1 MGEHERDCDFFWI
14 GGERVRP
21 AAPRCAEVVCPS
33 TEERVGRVALA
44 ARDDVGRAVRVARE
58 CFELGT
64 WARRSPVERAD
75 VLDAVGAALEARAD
89 ALAALATL
97 EAGVPTRFATER
109 RLGPASIWRHFARLG
124 RAFAFREE
132 RKTASG
138 TRAFV
143 EREPVGVVGAIIPFN
158 GSALASSAK
167 LAPALAAG
175 CSVVLKPA
183 PETALEVH
191 AVVEAAHAAGL
202 PPGVL
207 ALVPGDGEAGRA
219 LVESPAVDKVAFTGS
234 TAAGLEIAATC
245 ARRLARV
252 TLELGGKAPAIV
264 LPDADV
270 EAAAE
275 AIAGLAFFNSGQ
287 ACIALSRV
295 LAPRSRYDEV
305 VAALRARAEALV
317 VGDAADPRTTFGPLV
332 SARHRERVEAHLA
345 SALAEGARA
354 VTGGGRPARLA
365 RGFFVEPTVLV
376 QVRNDMRIAREETF
390 GPVTSVIP
398 YGDVD
403 EAIALANDSAYGLSG
418 AVFTA
423 DEARGLDVARRVR
436 AGSFGVN
443 GYRLD
448 FALPFGGVKLSGIG
462 REFGPEGLAEYTEP
476 KTIALW

>member
-1 MGEHERDCDFFWI
+1 MREHDYFWI

-21 AAPRCAEVVCPS
+21 ATPLTWDIVCPS
-33 TEERVGRVALA
+33 TEARVGRIALA
-44 ARDDVGRAVRVARE
+44 ARADVARAVRAARE
-58 CFELGT
+58 AFESGV
-64 WARRSPVERAD
+64 WSRRAPAERAD
-75 VLDAVGAALEARAD
+75 VLDAVADALEARAD
-89 ALAALATL
+89 SLAALATL

-109 RLGPASIWRHFARLG
+109 KLGPASIWRHFARLARG
-124 RAFAFREE
+124 FAFREE

-158 GSALASSAK
+158 GSALAASAK

-175 CSVVLKPA
+175 CSIVLKPA
-183 PETALEVH
+183 PETALEVYE
-191 AVVEAAHAAGL
+191 VVEAAHAAGL

-219 LVESPAVDKVAFTGS
+219 LVEDPDVDKVAFTGS
-234 TAAGLEIAATC
+234 TRAGLEIAATC

-270 EAAAE
+270 AAAAE

-295 LAPRSRYDEV
+295 LAPRSRHDEV
-305 VAALRARAEALV
+305 VDALRARAEALV
-317 VGDAADPRTTFGPLV
+317 VGDAADPRTRFGPLV
-332 SARHRERVEAHLA
+332 SARHRERVEAHIA
-345 SALAEGARA
+345 SARAEGASA
-354 VTGGGRPARLA
+354 ATGGGRPAGLA
-365 RGFFVEPTVLV
+365 RGWFVEPTVLV
-376 QVRNDMRIAREETF
+376 HVRNDMRIAREETF

-398 YGDVD
+398 YGDVE
-403 EAIALANDSAYGLSG
+403 EAIAIANDSPYGLSG

-436 AGSFGVN
+436 AGTFGVN

-448 FALPFGGVKLSGIG
+448 FGLPFGGVKLSGVG

-476 KTIALW
+476 KTIALL